1 MINLN
6 SSIWKQ
12 ANVGGT
18 ILGIFLLFVGAS
30 IFFVISLDNFWQ
42 KKVDIEIVE
51 SKINIASK
59 HLSVLDVYKN
69 SSKKETHF
77 FATFKKNKWQEP
89 LTLELLNKVLYKIQ
103 KQTDVEFLFINSPNF
118 TTENGF
124 ARAQISLQLKVL
136 RDYTF
141 FSFLKKLETEM
152 PGIVKII
159 KFELRRDKEISREI
173 TQKIKEGE
181 KTNLF
186 EGSID
191 FEIVHEYYAEKF

>member
-1 MINLN
+1 M
-6 SSIWKQ
+6 SAPK
-12 ANVGGT
+12 
-18 ILGIFLLFVGAS
+18 F
-30 IFFVISLDNFWQ
+30 
-42 KKVDIEIVE
+42 
-51 SKINIASK
+51 
-59 HLSVLDVYKN
+59 
-69 SSKKETHF
+69 
-77 FATFKKNKWQEP
+77 
-89 LTLELLNKVLYKIQ
+89 LYKIQ
-103 KQTDVEFLFINSPNF
+103 KQTDVEFLFINSANF

-159 KFELRRDKEISREI
+159 RFELRRDKEISYEI
-173 TQKIKEGE
+173 TKKIKEGE

-191 FEIVHEYYAEKF
+191 FEIVHEYYAEKFS

>member
-6 SSIWKQ
+6 SSVWKQ
-12 ANVGGT
+12 PNVGGA
-18 ILGIFLLFVGAS
+18 ILGVFLLFLVAL
-30 IFFVISLDNFWQ
+30 IFFVASLDSFWQ
-42 KKVDIEIVE
+42 KKVDIDIIEQ
-51 SKINIASK
+51 KIDIASK
-59 HLSVLDVYKN
+59 HLSVLEAYKKL
-69 SSKKETHF
+69 SKKEAHF
-77 FATFKKNKWQEP
+77 FAIFKKNKWQEP
-89 LTLELLNKVLYKIQ
+89 LTLELLNKYLYKIQ

-118 TTENGF
+118 TTDNGF

-159 KFELRRDKEISREI
+159 RFELRRDKEMSREI
-173 TQKIKEGE
+173 TQKIKDGE

>member
-18 ILGIFLLFVGAS
+18 ILGIFLLLVGAS
-30 IFFVISLDNFWQ
+30 IFFVMSLDNFWQ
-42 KKVDIEIVE
+42 KKVDIDIVE
-51 SKINIASK
+51 NKIKIASK
-59 HLSVLDVYKN
+59 HLSVLDIYKN

-118 TTENGF
+118 TAENGF

>member
-18 ILGIFLLFVGAS
+18 ILGIFLLFVGAL
-30 IFFVISLDNFWQ
+30 IFFVMSLDNFWQ
-42 KKVDIEIVE
+42 KKVDIDIVE
-51 SKINIASK
+51 QKINIASK
-59 HLSVLDVYKN
+59 HLSVLDIYKN
-69 SSKKETHF
+69 LSKKEPHF

-124 ARAQISLQLKVL
+124 ASAQISLQLKVL

>member
-51 SKINIASK
+51 NKINIASK

>member
-51 SKINIASK
+51 NKINIASK
-59 HLSVLDVYKN
+59 HVSVLDVYKN